1 MGQKNVNGRANSFW
15 TWPFSAGG
23 YRRRRCLQ
31 CSSAALACQLFC
43 CETSLLTVSR
53 ANDELCGWTTRS
65 GFHYRMAQHE
75 NVTYYGILRLIC
87 VLHVEHSTPVDV
99 KGGCKIQS
107 SKMSTPEVFLF
118 CFSFRAANEKA
129 PKERL
134 WGEESRAC
142 YCLPSLHACVW
153 ETEMCGEK
161 FKTNFISPKSIDF
174 QECTNAYWCVT
185 LTIWAEGHVHRGGR
199 ERAKSVRKGERGA
212 WLAAMRMSLGLAVKC
227 RPASIFLKWSKEQR
241 EQQRT
246 CVCGETDTQ
255 QQGRTDRQ
263 LAYLCLIDF
272 MIRMF
277 G

>member
-134 WGEESRAC
+134 WGEEESRAC

-174 QECTNAYWCVT
+174 KNAQMPTGVLPWLYGLRGT
-185 LTIWAEGHVHRGGR
+185 FIEGGERERRAWGR
-199 ERAKSVRKGERGA
+199 EREVHDWQPWE
-212 WLAAMRMSLGLAVKC
+212 C
-227 RPASIFLKWSKEQR
+227 H
-241 EQQRT
+241 
-246 CVCGETDTQ
+246 
-255 QQGRTDRQ
+255 
-263 LAYLCLIDF
+263 
-272 MIRMF
+272 
-277 G
+277 